1 VYPDHSLMP
10 KEAVRLAALAHLA
23 EREMSYRDLATV
35 VRGFIAR
42 IMGPSLDLMGI
53 SIELLRY
60 EGLVASAMSDDE
72 GAKIGTTTDDS
83 RLLHL
88 TDNGRAELRQL
99 LTATVRAPFNDI
111 NRLVVALKMRFLGLL
126 TADERRN
133 QADILTAASE
143 TELARLQ
150 DLASEN
156 RPGEHSF
163 AAWLA
168 QEIALVETRL
178 SWLRDFR
185 AGL

>member
-23 EREMSYRDLATV
+23 ERGMSYRELATT
-35 VRGFIAR
+35 VRGFTAR
-42 IMGPSLDLMGI
+42 IMGPSLDLMGA

-60 EGLVASAMSDDE
+60 EGLVAADD
-72 GAKIGTTTDDS
+72 GAKDGAAVDETRMLS
-83 RLLHL
+83 L
-88 TDNGRAELRQL
+88 TEAGHTELRNL
-99 LTATVRAPFNDI
+99 LTASVRAPFNDI
-111 NRLVVALKMRFLGLL
+111 NRLVVALKMRFIALL
-126 TADERRN
+126 TPDERRD

-143 TELARLQ
+143 SELARLK
-150 DLASEN
+150 DLASETHT
-156 RPGEHSF
+156 GEDSF

-178 SWLRDFR
+178 SWLRNFR